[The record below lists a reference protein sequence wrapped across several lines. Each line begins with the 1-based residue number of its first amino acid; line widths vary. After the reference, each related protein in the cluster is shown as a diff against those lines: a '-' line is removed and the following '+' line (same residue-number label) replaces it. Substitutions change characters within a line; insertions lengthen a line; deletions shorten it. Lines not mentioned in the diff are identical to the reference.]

1 MDRDDPSRSRGFGF
15 VKFEKEADMKAAIEV
30 RGARL
35 APRLNPNTC
44 DHARARGR
52 TC

>member
-30 RGARL
+30 RLAAAGGAR
-35 APRLNPNTC
+35 AP
-44 DHARARGR
+44 HARARER